1 MAVLCPVC
9 NGFLEEDFGLMSCP
23 TCGASLFFEI
33 DGSVRSYDEDRR
45 GESPP
50 SLGPSEIQIQPVDS
64 EDISG
69 GEGSIEFVDNMA
81 VVEFPLD
88 EGADEGMLLEDKGPY
103 HDQEFGLGVGLNSD
117 PNEDEP
123 ESELNPKRDRGR
135 AQADDQGL
143 DGSQK
148 GEDLRLD
155 QNFLDGDLGLNQGEV
170 YSAGTDQN
178 ISQNQNGSVGN
189 LSNMNDLAAYGNS
202 EESMGREGP
211 LRVRVV
217 VEGIDS
223 PEIRE
228 EVKGALT
235 DRKFLWDVEGI
246 MRTINSGCLVIESLT
261 PLKAAIFIE
270 RIKGLP
276 LEVRWE
282 QSAINKV

>member
-1 MAVLCPVC
+1 MASLCPVC

-23 TCGASLFFEI
+23 SCGASLFFEI
-33 DGSVRSYDEDRR
+33 DGSVRSYDEHSK
-45 GESPP
+45 EEIPP
-50 SLGPSEIQIQPVDS
+50 SLRQSESHIQPVDS

-69 GEGSIEFVDNMA
+69 GEGSIELVDKIA

-88 EGADEGMLLEDKGPY
+88 ENVDEGMLLEEKGPY
-103 HDQEFGLGVGLNSD
+103 HGPRGGGPGRGGVVMTVDDQEI
-117 PNEDEP
+117 EE
-123 ESELNPKRDRGR
+123 
-135 AQADDQGL
+135 
-143 DGSQK
+143 SQK
-148 GEDLRLD
+148 GEELRLD
-155 QNFLDGDLGLNQGEV
+155 QNFLDGDLSLNQGEV
-170 YSAGTDQN
+170 YSASANENT
-178 ISQNQNGSVGN
+178 SVTRDGLVGAD
-189 LSNMNDLAAYGNS
+189 LSNMNELAAYGNS

-228 EVKGALT
+228 DVKGALT
-235 DRKFLWDVEGI
+235 DRKFLWDVEGL

-276 LEVRWE
+276 LEVHWE
-282 QSAINKV
+282 QSAINKA

>member
-1 MAVLCPVC
+1 MAALCPVC

-23 TCGASLFFEI
+23 SCGASLFLEI
-33 DGSVRSYDEDRR
+33 DGSVRSYDEPSK
-45 GESPP
+45 EENPP
-50 SLGPSEIQIQPVDS
+50 SLRGSESHIQALDS

-69 GEGSIEFVDNMA
+69 GGESIELVDKMA
-81 VVEFPLD
+81 VVEFSED
-88 EGADEGMLLEDKGPY
+88 EKVDEGMLLEEKGPY
-103 HDQEFGLGVGLNSD
+103 HDHNHVDDQEF
-117 PNEDEP
+117 E
-123 ESELNPKRDRGR
+123 ESK
-135 AQADDQGL
+135 
-143 DGSQK
+143 K
-148 GEDLRLD
+148 GQELRLD
-155 QNFLDGDLGLNQGEV
+155 RNFLDGDLSLNQGEV
-170 YSAGTDQN
+170 YSSSAVEN
-178 ISQNQNGSVGN
+178 SSANQNGSVGG
-189 LSNMNDLAAYGNS
+189 LSNMNELADYGNS

-228 EVKGALT
+228 EVRGALT

-246 MRTINSGCLVIESLT
+246 MRTIDSGCLVIESLT

>member
-1 MAVLCPVC
+1 MAVLCPLC

-33 DGSVRSYDEDRR
+33 DGSVRSYDEHSK

-50 SLGPSEIQIQPVDS
+50 SLGSSESESHIQPADS
-64 EDISG
+64 EDGSG
-69 GEGSIEFVDNMA
+69 GDGPIEFVDKMA

-88 EGADEGMLLEDKGPY
+88 EVADEGMLLEDKGPY
-103 HDQEFGLGVGLNSD
+103 HDQDLGFGLDSD

-123 ESELNPKRDRGR
+123 ELESDPKRDRGR
-135 AQADDQGL
+135 AQAEDQGF
-143 DGSQK
+143 DDSQK

-170 YSAGTDQN
+170 YSASTDQN
-178 ISQNQNGSVGN
+178 ISENQNGSVGN

>member
-1 MAVLCPVC
+1 MASLCPVC

-23 TCGASLFFEI
+23 SCGASLFFEI
-33 DGSVRSYDEDRR
+33 DGSVRSYDEHSK
-45 GESPP
+45 EEIPP
-50 SLGPSEIQIQPVDS
+50 SLRQSESHIQPVDS

-69 GEGSIEFVDNMA
+69 GEGSVELVDKIA

-88 EGADEGMLLEDKGPY
+88 ENVDEGMWLEEKGPY
-103 HDQEFGLGVGLNSD
+103 HDHVDDQEF
-117 PNEDEP
+117 E
-123 ESELNPKRDRGR
+123 ESP
-135 AQADDQGL
+135 
-143 DGSQK
+143 K
-148 GEDLRLD
+148 GEELRLD
-155 QNFLDGDLGLNQGEV
+155 QNFLDGDSSLNQGAV
-170 YSAGTDQN
+170 YSASANENT
-178 ISQNQNGSVGN
+178 SANQNGSVGG
-189 LSNMNDLAAYGNS
+189 LSNMNELAAYGNS

-228 EVKGALT
+228 DVKGALT
-235 DRKFLWDVEGI
+235 DRKFLWDVEGL

-282 QSAINKV
+282 QSAINKA

>member
-1 MAVLCPVC
+1 MSPGIGLERGLNMAALCPVC

-23 TCGASLFFEI
+23 SCGASLFLEI
-33 DGSVRSYDEDRR
+33 DGSVRSYDELSKEEKPPPLTESESHIPPFDSEEIRDIR
-45 GESPP
+45 GSGESIE
-50 SLGPSEIQIQPVDS
+50 LVDKMPV
-64 EDISG
+64 
-69 GEGSIEFVDNMA
+69 VD
-81 VVEFPLD
+81 FSLD
-88 EGADEGMLLEDKGPY
+88 ENADEGILLEEKGPY
-103 HDQEFGLGVGLNSD
+103 HSHVDDQEF
-117 PNEDEP
+117 E
-123 ESELNPKRDRGR
+123 ESP
-135 AQADDQGL
+135 
-143 DGSQK
+143 K

-155 QNFLDGDLGLNQGEV
+155 QNFLDGDLSLDQGGV
-170 YSAGTDQN
+170 YSTSSVETSSSNENDSAGD
-178 ISQNQNGSVGN
+178 
-189 LSNMNDLAAYGNS
+189 LSNMNEVATYGNS

-223 PEIRE
+223 PEMRE
-228 EVKGALT
+228 DVRGALT

-246 MRTINSGCLVIESLT
+246 MRTIDSGCLVIESLT